1 MKIPSFTNEGV
12 KAAEVE
18 LPKVFAETPN
28 KKFLSDMVVRFFANA
43 RIYTA
48 NTKKRDERR
57 GGGIKPWKQKGTGR
71 ARQGS
76 IRSPQWKKGGIVF
89 GPRANRNYGMKVN
102 RKEMKKALSQA
113 IAFKASEK
121 NGLVLMDALKIEAKT
136 KALVSLLAKLK
147 VNSKVLV
154 VVPKSDE
161 NVKRAAQNI
170 PTVKY
175 VVASAVSIVDVLD
188 AGTVVLVGD
197 AVKNLEKQVML

>member
-1 MKIPSFTNEGV
+1 MKIQSFTNEGV
-12 KAAEVE
+12 AAKEVE

-48 NTKKRDERR
+48 HTKKRDERR

-89 GPRANRNYGMKVN
+89 GPRSNRNYSMKVN
-102 RKEMKKALSQA
+102 KKEMKKALAQA
-113 IAFKASEK
+113 VAFKASEK
-121 NGLVLMDALKIEAKT
+121 NGVVAMDAIKIEPKT
-136 KALVSLLAKLK
+136 KSLVALLAKLK
-147 VNSKVLV
+147 VNAKVLIV
-154 VVPKSDE
+154 TPRADE
-161 NVKRAAQNI
+161 NVKRAAQNLQN
-170 PTVKY
+170 VKY
-175 VVASAVSIVDVLD
+175 VVASAVSLVDILD

-197 AVKNLEKQVML
+197 AVKNLEKQVTL

>member
-12 KAAEVE
+12 KASEVE

-57 GGGIKPWKQKGTGR
+57 GGGKKPWKQKGTGR
-71 ARQGS
+71 ARAGS
-76 IRSPQWKKGGIVF
+76 SRSPIWRKGGIVF
-89 GPRANRNYGMKVN
+89 GPRKDRNYSMKVN
-102 RKEMKKALSQA
+102 KKELKKALSQA

-121 NGLVLMDALKIEAKT
+121 NGVVLMESLTIEPKT
-136 KALVSLLAKLK
+136 KNLVALLAKLK
-147 VNSKVLV
+147 LNAKVLIV
-154 VVPKSDE
+154 APKADE
-161 NVKRAAQNI
+161 NVKRASKNLQN
-170 PTVKY
+170 VKY
-175 VVASAVSIVDVLD
+175 VVVSAVSLVDVLD

-197 AVKNLEKQVML
+197 AVKNLEKQVTL